1 MASTHVVA
9 MATSASSSAGSPTV
23 VDVRPYRSA
32 KRRPHRAGMTTK
44 QPGGPEQRASRRVG
58 YVVAAV
64 VNGVLLW
71 VVNNHGE
78 ILHG

>member
-1 MASTHVVA
+1 
-9 MATSASSSAGSPTV
+9 
-23 VDVRPYRSA
+23 
-32 KRRPHRAGMTTK
+32 MTTK
-44 QPGGPEQRASRRVG
+44 QPAGPEQQAPRRVG